1 MKKTLLQFF
10 SLLVAL
16 LSWGANAQAA
26 SQLTVTYLAANETS
40 VTRNSPSAP
49 FMVSVDVS
57 FLNLTNQRVAMQI
70 GIGYYD
76 VAQQLVS
83 STFITDGSF
92 NPNMG
97 FGQDGMTIPLGAG
110 LADGTYYVKLLN
122 RESEGVAWRPMDR
135 ADQYYLE
142 MVIAGNTAQL
152 INHADGEEEAYH
164 LDVNFVV
171 EGCVGDPNAG
181 YEVEGNT
188 IKGVARITND
198 GNHDYDNEFVYTL
211 YRHAEGEDAGS
222 SDFDAYEEVKTLSVP
237 VNVKAGETVEVPFE
251 FGDLDY
257 AYLYT
262 LAGRYHVSEDYMADE
277 ITFGSIKLIGDA
289 PIDTYHL
296 DLGFVVEGCVGNP
309 DTGYEVE
316 GNTLKGVVRIT
327 NDGNHDYDKSI
338 AYKLYRQEGSGRVEV
353 ENYSRPLELKVGDA
367 TEVPFEFDGLDHTYA
382 YTLAV
387 SYYVS
392 EDKMSDE
399 ITFGPLH
406 LKEVETFSLDVDF
419 KIENCTGDETTG
431 YEVTG
436 NKIKGVMVVA
446 NQSGHDY
453 ADEFSCTLYDGTERV
468 PFTTSIEVK
477 AGETIEVPFEF
488 DNLNYEGEYMLY
500 VGYCYEEGSM
510 MDFFIFGP
518 FTLID
523 PATGIEGVEVDGEAE
538 ADQPVYNLQGVR
550 MPDGAS
556 LPKGIYIR
564 GGKKFVVK

>member
-1 MKKTLLQFF
+1 MKTFANIINYYSLILLTMRKTLLHFCT
-10 SLLVAL
+10 LLVAFVA
-16 LSWGANAQAA
+16 WGATACAA
-26 SQLTVTYLAANETS
+26 NQLTVTYLAANKAE
-40 VTRNSPSAP
+40 VTRASSSDP
-49 FMVSVDVS
+49 FMVPVDVS
-57 FLNLTNQRVAMQI
+57 FLNLTTEPLTMQV

-76 VAQQLVS
+76 ADDRLVL
-83 STFITDGSF
+83 STPLVTQTFE
-92 NPNMG
+92 PNMG
-97 FGQDGMTIPLGAG
+97 FGQDGMTVPLGQG
-110 LADGTYYVKLLN
+110 LADGTYQVKLVN
-122 RESEGVAWRPMDR
+122 RVGETMPWMPMDR
-135 ADQYYLE
+135 SEQYYLE
-142 MVIAGNTAQL
+142 MEIAGTTAQL

-164 LDVNFVV
+164 LEVN
-171 EGCVGDPNAG
+171 
-181 YEVEGNT
+181 
-188 IKGVARITND
+188 
-198 GNHDYDNEFVYTL
+198 
-211 YRHAEGEDAGS
+211 
-222 SDFDAYEEVKTLSVP
+222 
-237 VNVKAGETVEVPFE
+237 
-251 FGDLDY
+251 
-257 AYLYT
+257 
-262 LAGRYHVSEDYMADE
+262 
-277 ITFGSIKLIGDA
+277 
-289 PIDTYHL
+289 
-296 DLGFVVEGCVGNP
+296 FVVEGCVGNP